1 MKVRNHPKIIIW
13 PPAPGGPNAA
23 LEYPR
28 EESQSIVT
36 HVYRGSAQNRYLSL
50 NGEFKGNPFT
60 YDVFTKDRNF
70 AKRLAEEF
78 SRHVGDTL
86 QQFGDVDIDF

>member
-1 MKVRNHPKIIIW
+1 MKVRNHHKIIIW
-13 PPAPGGPNAA
+13 PPAPGGTNAA
-23 LEYPR
+23 VEYPR
-28 EESQSIVT
+28 DESQSIVT
-36 HVYRGSAQNRYLSL
+36 HVYRGSVQNKSL
-50 NGEFKGNPFT
+50 LLAGEFKGNPFT

-86 QQFGDVDIDF
+86 QQSGDVDIDF